1 MLLTIDIGNS
11 NVLMGIYDSDLL
23 IGHWRFLSE
32 SSRTSDEWGMM
43 LMIQVN
49 RLEFKLEKID
59 GVIISSVVPSLN
71 PIFREMT
78 EHYLNQKPMFIG
90 PEIELG
96 IKVMYE
102 EPNMVGSDRLCNAVA
117 GYEKYGGPLI
127 VIDFGTATTYDVI
140 LKDGSY
146 LGGIISPGIQ
156 TASEILHL
164 KAAKLPLVEQKFP
177 NRKIGRNTEESIQ
190 SGIMYGA
197 VVQVEGLVN
206 LIKREINGEP
216 KTIATGGIAKLIK
229 DKTKIIDFY
238 EPFLILEGLN
248 LIYKRNKKL

>member
-11 NVLMGIYDSDLL
+11 NILMGIYDADQL
-23 IGHWRFLSE
+23 IAHWRLLSNT
-32 SSRTSDEWGMM
+32 SRTPDEWGMM
-43 LMIQVN
+43 LTVQMVRFDIPIEEV
-49 RLEFKLEKID
+49 E
-59 GVIISSVVPSLN
+59 GTIISSVVPSLN
-71 PIFREMT
+71 PIFKEMT
-78 EHYLNQKPMFIG
+78 KLYLNQKPLFISQ
-90 PEIELG
+90 EIELG

-146 LGGIISPGIQ
+146 LGGVISPGIE

-177 NRKIGRNTEESIQ
+177 KRKIGRNTEESIQ

-206 LIKREINGEP
+206 LIKKEINGEP
-216 KTIATGGIAKLIK
+216 KIIATGGIAELIK

-248 LIYKRNKKL
+248 LIYKRNVKL